1 MKFTKVDAT
10 EANKPYLFI
19 PDKNK
24 ADVTEIEVTG
34 GDAGVAISSTT
45 VYELYSSNADN
56 DYNTRFYGVYV
67 KKTFTEQNLNG
78 GDFYGWTADGVF
90 RKAGAGASVAPCRA
104 YIRLAKETTSGSGS
118 APARLSV
125 EFDDGETTGIS
136 SAVSGADGGADA
148 PMYNLQGQRVSGG
161 YKGVVI
167 KNGKKM
173 IVR

>member
-1 MKFTKVDAT
+1 M
-10 EANKPYLFI
+10 
-19 PDKNK
+19 
-24 ADVTEIEVTG
+24 
-34 GDAGVAISSTT
+34 
-45 VYELYSSNADN
+45 
-56 DYNTRFYGVYV
+56 
-67 KKTFTEQNLNG
+67 
-78 GDFYGWTADGVF
+78 
-90 RKAGAGASVAPCRA
+90 
-104 YIRLAKETTSGSGS
+104 
-118 APARLSV
+118 